1 MTRVNTLVA
10 KELRSYF
17 VSPVVYVVGAVFLLI
32 VGLLAYIYIV
42 FTGAQAIQLMQ
53 VQGQAQINL
62 NDLVFRNLFSSI
74 RFVLLIV
81 LPILTMRLF
90 AEEKK
95 LRTFELLMTS
105 PIGLNEIV
113 AGKFMSVFVLF
124 LGLLGL
130 TGLIPLTLALFSDF
144 DWYPILTGYVG
155 LALLGALFLSVGV
168 LASALTENQ
177 IVAAFV
183 SFGLLLFLWLLA
195 GVGSLLGDT
204 PAGQVISYLSFM
216 EHYDHLVPVSSTHGI
231 WSISPA
237 LSFSCCFSLTASWIR
252 RGGNDL
258 EGNSLRRHWPIAG
271 ARRHD
276 RIPLLAGTPRDCNGN
291 RGSGAHQPDSLFYC
305 PCRHRQSGVG
315 PAFDADG
322 RQQPV
327 HGALVHWHPLHREF
341 SCGTALASV
350 GPV

>member
-1 MTRVNTLVA
+1 MTPVNTLVA

-32 VGLLAYIYIV
+32 VGLLAYLYIV
-42 FTGAQAIQLMQ
+42 FTGVQAIQLMQ

-74 RFVLLIV
+74 RFVLLIG

-113 AGKFMSVFVLF
+113 AGKFISVFLLF

-144 DWYPILTGYVG
+144 DWYPILTGYLG
-155 LALLGALFLSVGV
+155 LVLLGALFLSIGM

-195 GVGSLLGDT
+195 GIGSLLGDT
-204 PAGQVISYLSFM
+204 AAGQVVSYVSFM
-216 EHYDHLVPVSSTHGI
+216 DHYDHLV
-231 WSISPA
+231 
-237 LSFSCCFSLTASWIR
+237 
-252 RGGNDL
+252 RGLIDTGDL
-258 EGNSLRRHWPIAG
+258 VYF
-271 ARRHD
+271 
-276 RIPLLAGTPRDCNGN
+276 
-291 RGSGAHQPDSLFYC
+291 GS
-305 PCRHRQSGVG
+305 
-315 PAFDADG
+315 
-322 RQQPV
+322 
-327 HGALVHWHPLHREF
+327 ALVVMLFLTHRVVD
-341 SCGTALASV
+341 STRWK
-350 GPV
+350 

>member
-1 MTRVNTLVA
+1 MTPVNTLLA

-42 FTGAQAIQLMQ
+42 FTGVQAIQLMQ

-95 LRTFELLMTS
+95 LRTFEFLMTS
-105 PIGLNEIV
+105 PISLNEIV
-113 AGKFMSVFVLF
+113 AGKFVSVFLVF

-144 DWYPILTGYVG
+144 DWYPVLTGYLG
-155 LALLGALFLSVGV
+155 LLLLGALFISVGA

-183 SFGLLLFLWLLA
+183 SFGLLLFFWLLS

-204 PAGQVISYLSFM
+204 AAGQVISYLSFM
-216 EHYDHLVPVSSTHGI
+216 EHYDHLVRGLVDTRDLVYFVSALTLMLFLTHRVVDSTR
-231 WSISPA
+231 WK
-237 LSFSCCFSLTASWIR
+237 
-252 RGGNDL
+252 
-258 EGNSLRRHWPIAG
+258 
-271 ARRHD
+271 
-276 RIPLLAGTPRDCNGN
+276 
-291 RGSGAHQPDSLFYC
+291 
-305 PCRHRQSGVG
+305 
-315 PAFDADG
+315 
-322 RQQPV
+322 
-327 HGALVHWHPLHREF
+327 
-341 SCGTALASV
+341 
-350 GPV
+350 

>member
-1 MTRVNTLVA
+1 MTPVNTLLA

-42 FTGAQAIQLMQ
+42 FTGVQAIQLMQ

-95 LRTFELLMTS
+95 LRTFEFLMTS
-105 PIGLNEIV
+105 PISLNEIV
-113 AGKFMSVFVLF
+113 AGKFVSVFLLF

-144 DWYPILTGYVG
+144 DWYPVLTGYLG
-155 LALLGALFLSVGV
+155 LLLLVALFISVGA

-183 SFGLLLFLWLLA
+183 SFGLLLFFWLLSA
-195 GVGSLLGDT
+195 VGSLLGDT
-204 PAGQVISYLSFM
+204 AAGQVISYLSFM
-216 EHYDHLVPVSSTHGI
+216 EHYDHLVRGLVDTRDLVYFVSALTLMLFLTHRVVDSTR
-231 WSISPA
+231 WK
-237 LSFSCCFSLTASWIR
+237 
-252 RGGNDL
+252 
-258 EGNSLRRHWPIAG
+258 
-271 ARRHD
+271 
-276 RIPLLAGTPRDCNGN
+276 
-291 RGSGAHQPDSLFYC
+291 
-305 PCRHRQSGVG
+305 
-315 PAFDADG
+315 
-322 RQQPV
+322 
-327 HGALVHWHPLHREF
+327 
-341 SCGTALASV
+341 
-350 GPV
+350 

>member
-1 MTRVNTLVA
+1 MTPVNALVA

-17 VSPVVYVVGAVFLLI
+17 VSPIVYVVSAVFLLI

-42 FTGAQAIQLMQ
+42 FTGVQAIQLMQ

-62 NDLVFRNLFSSI
+62 NDLIFRNLFSSI
-74 RFVLLIV
+74 RFVLLII

-113 AGKFMSVFVLF
+113 AGKFMSVFLIF

-144 DWYPILTGYVG
+144 DWYPVLTGYLG
-155 LALLGALFLSVGV
+155 LILLGALFLSVGL

-183 SFGLLLFLWLLA
+183 SFGLLLLLWLLA
-195 GVGSLLGDT
+195 GLGSLLGDT
-204 PAGQVISYLSFM
+204 SVGQVISYLSYM
-216 EHYDHLVPVSSTHGI
+216 EHYDHLV
-231 WSISPA
+231 
-237 LSFSCCFSLTASWIR
+237 
-252 RGGNDL
+252 RGLIDTQDL
-258 EGNSLRRHWPIAG
+258 VYF
-271 ARRHD
+271 
-276 RIPLLAGTPRDCNGN
+276 
-291 RGSGAHQPDSLFYC
+291 GS
-305 PCRHRQSGVG
+305 
-315 PAFDADG
+315 
-322 RQQPV
+322 
-327 HGALVHWHPLHREF
+327 
-341 SCGTALASV
+341 ALALMLFIAHRVMDSARWK
-350 GPV
+350 